1 MPITISDVA
10 DLVRLLET
18 HPEWQEALQR
28 RLITKQLLLRM
39 LAEDDDLRAEVRR
52 LVLGDDLTQLSAHA
66 QRTEEQLTELTATV
80 RFLAE
85 AQRRTEQQVA
95 ELAEAQRRTEQQI
108 AQLVHVVQDL
118 VQRLARLEQ
127 WRDGEAGR
135 REGERYEREIRRQAM
150 SLFYG
155 GFGGAPE
162 EPQVMERVREWIAK
176 LTTPERLLTRE
187 HDPMLADLLWW
198 KGGRV
203 FVVEV
208 SLKVDRTDIL
218 RAKGRAELL
227 RRIGVDATPVVIGE
241 EWATPEARD
250 TAITQ
255 GVAWF
260 AGGEMSPEFVEIRK
274 LADGIA

>member
-1 MPITISDVA
+1 VA
-10 DLVRLLET
+10 ELA
-18 HPEWQEALQR
+18 EAQR
-28 RLITKQLLLRM
+28 RTEQQV
-39 LAEDDDLRAEVRR
+39 AE
-52 LVLGDDLTQLSAHA
+52 
-66 QRTEEQLTELTATV
+66 
-80 RFLAE
+80 LAE